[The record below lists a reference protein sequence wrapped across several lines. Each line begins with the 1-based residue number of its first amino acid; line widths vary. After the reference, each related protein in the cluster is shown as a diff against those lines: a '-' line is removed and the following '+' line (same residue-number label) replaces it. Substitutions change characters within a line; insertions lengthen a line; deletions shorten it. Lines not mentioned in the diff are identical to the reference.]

1 MSDAYLS
8 TLNDDM
14 NKVLDTLKRDLL
26 GVRTGR
32 ASPGLVEN
40 VQVHVQSYGSNMP
53 LNNLASITAPDARLL
68 VINPWDKSTLG
79 DIERAIAT
87 AGLGLNPSN
96 DGQII
101 RVPIPPLTGERR
113 QGLGRDDPRAIRRQ
127 APVGGVAQ
135 PCSQRVAR
143 HVHGHARHEHRRRQ
157 PAGEPQP
164 ADRGAGDG
172 HHHHEPGVGDRL
184 HARDPRR

>member
-113 QGLGRDDPRAIRRQ
+113 QGLVKIVKKAAEEAKVRARAVRRDYNELLKSAYDDKEITEDELKRAMDKVQ
-127 APVGGVAQ
+127 VATDAT
-135 PCSQRVAR
+135 VKKIDDMTAAKEKE
-143 HVHGHARHEHRRRQ
+143 VLE
-157 PAGEPQP
+157 
-164 ADRGAGDG
+164 
-172 HHHHEPGVGDRL
+172 V
-184 HARDPRR
+184 